1 MRKSKFSS
9 INSIPSVSIIQP
21 GHQQIFV
28 GGIHPETT
36 MQEFNV
42 YFKAFGAVSHMSFK
56 GTYGFVTY
64 TSKAVADGVVIQKH
78 FFHGKECGTK
88 LNSPENRGK
97 MKKFFLGGLAPGTT
111 EEMLRTHFIKYGKVV
126 DVRLFIE
133 RGYGWVSFPEND
145 CKDDEIL
152 TIRFHE
158 INGKSVEVKI
168 HEKRVV
174 GSNRG
179 GFVGRIRF
187 SQNFSPYDQQMYNYS
202 QMPVTYGSYNHQPQT
217 IQYAY
222 IQPTTTVYSGDQQAV
237 YNQTTTALVPQT
249 YAQES
254 QHSYA
259 VQSTAQH
266 VQQYPQQ
273 PIQQQTITPAAFTN
287 VLEQVQQAYQAKQA
301 AQINQNVEQFEKLK

>member
-9 INSIPSVSIIQP
+9 INSVPSDSIIQP

-64 TSKAVADGVVIQKH
+64 TSKAVADSVVIQKH

-111 EEMLRTHFIKYGKVV
+111 EEMLRTYFIKYGKVV

-145 CKDDEIL
+145 CKNDEIL

-174 GSNRG
+174 GLNHS
-179 GFVGRIRF
+179 GFAGRIRLA
-187 SQNFSPYDQQMYNYS
+187 QNFSPYDQQIYNYG
-202 QMPVTYGSYNHQPQT
+202 QAPVTYGTYSYQPQT

-222 IQPTTTVYSGDQQAV
+222 IQPTTTLCSGDQSA
-237 YNQTTTALVPQT
+237 YSQTATPIPQT
-249 YAQES
+249 NTQES
-254 QHSYA
+254 QDSYT
-259 VQSTAQH
+259 VQSATH
-266 VQQYPQQ
+266 VQQYSRQFTNNQ
-273 PIQQQTITPAAFTN
+273 NITPAAFTN
-287 VLEQVQQAYQAKQA
+287 VLEQVQQAYHAKQT
-301 AQINQNVEQFEKLK
+301 AQISQDVDQSRKVSKN